1 MYDDRQ
7 LGPAAH
13 KGLRAEAPQLCSLPP
28 KDISASVDAAESC
41 SGEIST
47 RSFLLS
53 ERRRMITE
61 WMWTILLVST
71 W

>member
-1 MYDDRQ
+1 M
-7 LGPAAH
+7 
-13 KGLRAEAPQLCSLPP
+13 
-28 KDISASVDAAESC
+28 DAAESC